1 MNTTETTEF
10 NDLIIGLLVR
20 LRADYPQFTDAERD
34 TIRKALWKAWYPSY
48 DADKRTRLDTPL
60 TPSV

>member
-1 MNTTETTEF
+1 MNATPEM
-10 NDLIIGLLVR
+10 NDLIVSLLVN
-20 LRADYPQFTDAERD
+20 LRNDFPQFTDAEREA
-34 TIRKALWKAWYPSY
+34 IRKALWKAWYPAY

>member
-1 MNTTETTEF
+1 MNHTTEM
-10 NDLIIGLLVR
+10 NDLIVALLVK
-20 LRADYPQFTDAERD
+20 LRSDFPHFTEVERED
-34 TIRKALWKAWYPSY
+34 IRKALWKAWYPSY